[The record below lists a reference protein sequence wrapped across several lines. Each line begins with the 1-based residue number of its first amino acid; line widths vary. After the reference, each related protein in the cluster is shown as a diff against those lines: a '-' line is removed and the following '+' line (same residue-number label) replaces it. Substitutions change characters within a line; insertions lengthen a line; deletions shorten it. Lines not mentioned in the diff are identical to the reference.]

1 MNNTRE
7 EIIKLAIESGYT
19 YTETPT
25 QIDISKIEDELENTS
40 ESITLDKENNEIQL
54 WVQENG
60 SGKSH
65 TLNGFELEILDLL
78 GRFVI

>member
-1 MNNTRE
+1 MSNTRE
-7 EIIKLAIESGYT
+7 EIIKLAKENGYT

-25 QIDISKIEDELENTS
+25 QIDVSKIEDEAENTC

-65 TLNGFELEILDLL
+65 TLNGFELDILALL